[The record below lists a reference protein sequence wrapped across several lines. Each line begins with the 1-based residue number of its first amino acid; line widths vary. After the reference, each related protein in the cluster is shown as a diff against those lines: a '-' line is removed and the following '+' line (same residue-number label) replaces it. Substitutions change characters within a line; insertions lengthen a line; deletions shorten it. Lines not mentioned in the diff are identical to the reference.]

1 MRSYISRHSIVYTIY
16 PRKLT
21 LVKPNQLVESD
32 SSRSRD
38 LSSAICCPNL
48 LQLFPCLPF
57 FFFSSLYFFPI
68 TNFIA
73 SITLL
78 VHQASFYHQN
88 LSFDHIPFLHHL
100 VGFGTTSFVYSQ
112 DSHIRSYERQENWEH
127 RWHTKGRR
135 NHLGQQAHLATN
147 SVGSYGGSKGQE
159 RGLGEKQKSSMK
171 LLWLWKT
178 FGDRILSVKYQAW
191 GGCSCSL
198 INICIS
204 FCLKVLII

>member
-78 VHQASFYHQN
+78 VHQASF
-88 LSFDHIPFLHHL
+88 LSLESLLRPHSFPAPFGWFWDHIFCVQLGLTYTFLRETRKLGAQMAHEGEEESL
-100 VGFGTTSFVYSQ
+100 GTTSP
-112 DSHIRSYERQENWEH
+112 
-127 RWHTKGRR
+127 
-135 NHLGQQAHLATN
+135 LGN
-147 SVGSYGGSKGQE
+147 KFCGQ
-159 RGLGEKQKSSMK
+159 LWGE
-171 LLWLWKT
+171 
-178 FGDRILSVKYQAW
+178 
-191 GGCSCSL
+191 
-198 INICIS
+198 
-204 FCLKVLII
+204 